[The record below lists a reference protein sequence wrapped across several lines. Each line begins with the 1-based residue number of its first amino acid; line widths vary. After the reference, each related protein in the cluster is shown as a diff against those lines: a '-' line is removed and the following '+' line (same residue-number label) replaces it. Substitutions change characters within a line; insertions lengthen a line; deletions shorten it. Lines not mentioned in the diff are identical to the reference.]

1 MNYSSTH
8 PAQRQIKKE
17 EENIS
22 NYKNPI
28 RSSRSAEKKKKDFLR
43 HIRHLFHFLN
53 GYVVLNFERRWQK
66 SVIYWN
72 WVNWLRIFQF
82 LDLPLMWY
90 QSYIRTQSAVISY
103 RFFFFL
109 VFTTH
114 KHLRI
119 ALLFSYSFID
129 LKKSTKKFAYKSYF
143 FHDSRTAVTL
153 RSSHPA
159 SQRGVSGMFLSLFS
173 FYLFIPPGGYLSRK
187 EGDGRI

>member
-28 RSSRSAEKKKKDFLR
+28 RSSRSAEKKKRFSSP
-43 HIRHLFHFLN
+43 HSAFISF
-53 GYVVLNFERRWQK
+53 FERLRSPEFWEAMAEIGHILELSELVK
-66 SVIYWN
+66 NFSVSGSP
-72 WVNWLRIFQF
+72 
-82 LDLPLMWY
+82 LD
-90 QSYIRTQSAVISY
+90 VISECY
-103 RFFFFL
+103 TYTVGGYFVSVFFFL

>member
-1 MNYSSTH
+1 MAEIGHILELS
-8 PAQRQIKKE
+8 E
-17 EENIS
+17 LV
-22 NYKNPI
+22 KN
-28 RSSRSAEKKKKDFLR
+28 F
-43 HIRHLFHFLN
+43 
-53 GYVVLNFERRWQK
+53 
-66 SVIYWN
+66 SVSGSP
-72 WVNWLRIFQF
+72 F
-82 LDLPLMWY
+82 D
-90 QSYIRTQSAVISY
+90 VISELY
-103 RFFFFL
+103 TYTVGGYLVSFFFFL